1 MLLQTP
7 VGVVAVQFPDW
18 LLFVNFSVHLEFT
31 PESSITTTFKFF
43 LQISRLG
50 MQLEKG

>member
-31 PESSITTTFKFF
+31 PESSITTTFKFSSKF
-43 LQISRLG
+43 LG
-50 MQLEKG
+50 